1 MERFSAKFGLG
12 FLWLLSFLPYGFVAR
27 FGESLGGLL
36 YRIPNG
42 RRRVVLANLRA
53 CFPEKSDAE
62 REAMAH
68 DVFRKV
74 FRSFAERSFAW
85 FASEER
91 LMRVV
96 KIDDQANLPALHGQP
111 HILVTLHLSGVEIG
125 ALALTDYLR
134 THVGNAGCSLYTRMA
149 NPVLDDAIK
158 ALRSRF
164 GATMVSRNENIRQ
177 IMRTIKRGEALQL
190 ISDMDF
196 GERDSEFV
204 PFFGVP
210 ALTLNAI
217 PRMASMTGAK
227 VIPMYTEILPNYEGY
242 ALRILPAWENYPTGD
257 LTADTRRMNAFFED
271 AIRPRITEYY
281 WVHKRFKHRPEG
293 MPGIY

>member
-1 MERFSAKFGLG
+1 
-12 FLWLLSFLPYGFVAR
+12 
-27 FGESLGGLL
+27 
-36 YRIPNG
+36 
-42 RRRVVLANLRA
+42 
-53 CFPEKSDAE
+53 
-62 REAMAH
+62 
-68 DVFRKV
+68 
-74 FRSFAERSFAW
+74 
-85 FASEER
+85 
-91 LMRVV
+91 
-96 KIDDQANLPALHGQP
+96 
-111 HILVTLHLSGVEIG
+111 
-125 ALALTDYLR
+125 
-134 THVGNAGCSLYTRMA
+134 MA

-227 VIPMYTEILPNYEGY
+227 VVPMYTEILPNYEGY

>member
-1 MERFSAKFGLG
+1 MERFTAKLGLG
-12 FLWLLSFLPYGFVAR
+12 FLWLLSFFPYGFVAR
-27 FGESLGGLL
+27 FGEGLGGLL

-42 RRRVVLANLRA
+42 RRRVVLANLKA

-62 REAMAH
+62 REAIAH
-68 DVFRKV
+68 EVFRKV

-85 FASEER
+85 FASEQR
-91 LMRVV
+91 LKRVV
-96 KIDDQANLPALHGQP
+96 KIDDQANLPALHGSP

-134 THVGNAGCSLYTRMA
+134 EHVGNAGCSLYTRMA
-149 NPVLDDAIK
+149 NPALDAAIK

-196 GERDSEFV
+196 GERDAEFV
-204 PFFGVP
+204 PFSACKRSRSTP
-210 ALTLNAI
+210 SRAW
-217 PRMASMTGAK
+217 PR
-227 VIPMYTEILPNYEGY
+227 
-242 ALRILPAWENYPTGD
+242 
-257 LTADTRRMNAFFED
+257 
-271 AIRPRITEYY
+271 
-281 WVHKRFKHRPEG
+281 
-293 MPGIY
+293 

>member
-1 MERFSAKFGLG
+1 MERFSASLGLG

-27 FGESLGGLL
+27 FGEGLGGLL
-36 YRIPNG
+36 YRIPSS
-42 RRRVVLANLRA
+42 RRRVVLANLKA
-53 CFPEKSDAE
+53 CFPEMPDAE
-62 REAMAH
+62 REAAAH
-68 DVFRKV
+68 EVFRKV

-85 FASEER
+85 FASEKR
-91 LMRVV
+91 LRRVV
-96 KIDDQANLPALHGQP
+96 TIDDQANLPALHGAP

-134 THVGNAGCSLYTRMA
+134 EHVGNAGCSLYTRMA
-149 NPVLDDAIK
+149 NPALDDAVK

-196 GERDSEFV
+196 GERDAEFV

-217 PRMASMTGAK
+217 PRMAALTGAK
-227 VIPMYTEILPNYEGY
+227 VVPMYTEILPDYQGY
-242 ALRILPAWENYPTGD
+242 ALRILPPWDHYPTGD

-271 AIRPRITEYY
+271 VIRPRITEYY
-281 WVHKRFKHRPEG
+281 WVHKRFKHRP
-293 MPGIY
+293 PGEPGLY